1 MSSHAK
7 RSIDFAARETLLV
20 SSTHSLSTRDSWFSN
35 GSCRPRLGL
44 RCHRLSPLFLLPAL
58 KSSRLARWF
67 SRPLGRI
74 DEAVS
79 MTWGVQDSTPA
90 ILPTV
95 LLTAVSAIA
104 ASKSKSR
111 DVIALVGRFEE
122 RALSLGVIDFLVTAW
137 RSTPELLPIMLR
149 ASREPD
155 RLGRLL
161 RQVGDDDLAI
171 AAGLERQA
179 PLDPKSRLTPR
190 EREVHDLLAHG
201 LTNLQIAEL
210 LFIGESTVKVH
221 VHHIYDKLGIR
232 SRTAIAVQAALE
244 RADQAT
250 SATGTAESDRDS

>member
-1 MSSHAK
+1 M
-7 RSIDFAARETLLV
+7 
-20 SSTHSLSTRDSWFSN
+20 
-35 GSCRPRLGL
+35 
-44 RCHRLSPLFLLPAL
+44 
-58 KSSRLARWF
+58 
-67 SRPLGRI
+67 
-74 DEAVS
+74 
-79 MTWGVQDSTPA
+79 QDSTPA

-95 LLTAVSAIA
+95 LLTACQHRGFEVEA
-104 ASKSKSR
+104 R
-111 DVIALVGRFEE
+111 DVIARRRQIEE

-161 RQVGDDDLAI
+161 RHVGDDDLAI

-179 PLDPKSRLTPR
+179 PLDPKSRLSPR
-190 EREVHDLLAHG
+190 EREVHDLLAQG
-201 LTNLQIAEL
+201 LTNLQIANL

-250 SATGTAESDRDS
+250 SATGTWSPIVNRECSARTQEVRAASLARYSSSAPARIASNAATTAVSNWLSTACARRRRATRLGIASR